1 MPYESVG
8 TPSGQKNQI
17 IANGLNS
24 NYALVESEITD
35 LVLAEGRLEAL
46 RSLALMF
53 LRELDNLK
61 KIMGPKRPRPWGD
74 KIDLEQEMSAIEVAI
89 IKHALVRSRGN
100 QAAAARMLSINPTT
114 LHAKMKK
121 YGITSD
127 NLSIVD

>member
-61 KIMGPKRPRPWGD
+61 KIMGPKRARPWGD
-74 KIDLEQEMSAIEVAI
+74 
-89 IKHALVRSRGN
+89 
-100 QAAAARMLSINPTT
+100 
-114 LHAKMKK
+114 LHAEIL
-121 YGITSD
+121 GPIGPTRQHT
-127 NLSIVD
+127 